1 MYKEN
6 LAELEENVVEEVEEA
21 AEEEVELEETT
32 TEESKEVAAEAYEE
46 QTLEEDV
53 EEAAEEPQEETAIE
67 DQILAEATETYE
79 EETLE
84 EDVAVEE
91 PAKDDLDNMT
101 EEEVDE
107 FFDMEKEYPSTEE
120 ISEELVEE
128 EVDEEDDDGF
138 PDLDFGS
145 ITAIEHP
152 TKSAVGGSAEASDF
166 RIINTPKSGK
176 RIVLKPSVVEKLEL
190 EDTLEVGLFK
200 NTVVLAKSG
209 ISDKIKY
216 NLRKQK
222 NTYVIYNTKLIEDI
236 TKALDLEFENIST
249 VNLKV
254 KYTKRDGKTILM
266 ARK

>member
-32 TEESKEVAAEAYEE
+32 TEESKEVAAEA
-46 QTLEEDV
+46 
-53 EEAAEEPQEETAIE
+53 
-67 DQILAEATETYE
+67 YE

-128 EVDEEDDDGF
+128 EVEEEDDDGF

-249 VNLKV
+249 VNLQV